1 MKKRFKD
8 RRSGRRVDDLTGMG
22 QIVLDIKPE
31 RCDSDVF
38 INQKMDVT
46 KLSEYIQEKKDNGE
60 DLTFFHAFVTAI
72 GKTIYN
78 RPKLNYYVANR
89 HLYEHNDVVIS
100 FVAKVSFEDKA
111 EEMMVMVPIEPTDT
125 IYEVKDLIKSKVSAF
140 RDDKEVKKEGANDII
155 DVLAKFPNPIRIPVV
170 GLLKWMDKKD
180 LLPASIRKDNLYYSS
195 MIVSNLG
202 AIHCGSIYHNITNFG
217 ECSSLATMGEIY
229 TEEYIDKDGK
239 KKTRKICEFGVN
251 IDERVADGFYFAK
264 SLKTIQ
270 YIFDHPELLEEP
282 ANTKVEVELR

>member
-8 RRSGRRVDDLTGMG
+8 RKDARRVDEVNGMN
-22 QIVLDIKPE
+22 QIMFDIKPH

-46 KLSEYIQEKKDNGE
+46 KLAEYIKEKKENGE
-60 DLTFFHAFVTAI
+60 ELTFFHAFVTAI
-72 GKTIYN
+72 GKTFYN
-78 RPKLNYYVANR
+78 RPKLNYFVANR

-111 EEMMVMVPIEPTDT
+111 EEMMVMIPIEPEDT
-125 IYEVKDLIKSKVSAF
+125 INEVRDLIKKKVSSF
-140 RDDKEVKKEGANDII
+140 REAKEIKKEGANNVI

-180 LLPASIRKDNLYYSS
+180 LLPESVRKDNLYYSS
-195 MIVSNLG
+195 IIVSNLG
-202 AIHCGSIYHNITNFG
+202 AIHCGSIYHNITDFG

-229 TEEYIDKDGK
+229 TEEYFDKEGK
-239 KKTRKICEFGVN
+239 KKTRKVCEFGVN

-264 SLKTIQ
+264 SLKMIQ
-270 YIFDHPELLEEP
+270 YIFDHPETLEEA
-282 ANTKVEVELR
+282 ANTKYDVELR